1 MENNQSKFVLK
12 LIELTKEGTI
22 QWKYLDGND
31 TLCKQIGLEP
41 KSIIP
46 IPSLTFSTLFDKNSS
61 FYVQVKTN
69 YIVLYKTTQ
78 QENLIDSLR
87 LLTVPSSFKDIQNI
101 STETEEDILRLFS
114 IIKSKFPSSE
124 GIINDILSM

>member
-12 LIELTKEGTI
+12 LIELTKEGTL
-22 QWKYLDGND
+22 QWKYLDEND
-31 TLCKQIGLEP
+31 TLCKQIRLEP
-41 KSIIP
+41 KSIIQ

-61 FYVQVKTN
+61 FYVEVKTN
-69 YIVLYKTTQ
+69 YIVLYKATQ

-101 STETEEDILRLFS
+101 STEAEEDILRLFS